1 MPKRPY
7 PTWQRR
13 HDAILLYVLEH
24 PGAKQKE
31 IAEATGYTPSHVS
44 RILASPDFTTVY
56 GGLRRDVAAQAI
68 VKFLSGRRV
77 DREGPP

>member
-44 RILASPDFTTVY
+44 RILASPDFASAY
-56 GGLRRDVAAQAI
+56 AHFRREIGENAI
-68 VKFLSGRRV
+68 VKFVFGSRP
-77 DREGPP
+77 GPPRAT

>member
-24 PGAKQKE
+24 PGAKQKD
-31 IAEATGYTPSHVS
+31 IAAATGYTPSHVS
-44 RILASPDFTTVY
+44 RILASPDFVTVY
-56 GGLRRDVAAQAI
+56 AGLRRKVATQAI
-68 VKFLSGRRV
+68 LKFLSGSRA
-77 DREGPP
+77 DAPDPP

>member
-24 PGAKQKE
+24 PGAKQKD
-31 IAEATGYTPSHVS
+31 IAAATGYTPSHVS
-44 RILASPDFTTVY
+44 RILASPDFAMVY
-56 GGLRRDVAAQAI
+56 ADLRSKVATQAI
-68 VKFLSGRRV
+68 LKFLSGSRARAP
-77 DREGPP
+77 GPA